1 MSHMER
7 LLNTYT
13 DEFRRNVVAVIRS
26 GMKACKVADRLNISR
41 YTIYDW
47 LKNPKFADVQPA
59 SEEVL
64 AALPAPQVNE
74 ETKLVP
80 ITKTERKVSLAGEIK
95 LKVGKMEMILP
106 QDFGK
111 ESLVTIIKALGEA
124 GVL

>member
-1 MSHMER
+1 MF
-7 LLNTYT
+7 NTYT
-13 DEFRRNVVAVIRS
+13 EEFRRNAVAVVKS
-26 GMKACKVADRLNISR
+26 GYGILTLAKRLNIPPTSLR
-41 YTIYDW
+41 NWIEH
-47 LKNPKFADVQPA
+47 PKYKDIQPA

-74 ETKLVP
+74 ETKVVP
-80 ITKTERKVSLAGEIK
+80 ITKTEKKCIPNGEIK
-95 LKVGKMEMILP
+95 LKVGKMEMSLP

>member
-1 MSHMER
+1 MER

-64 AALPAPQVNE
+64 AALPTAPQ
-74 ETKLVP
+74 THSSGLVP
-80 ITKTERKVSLAGEIK
+80 ITKTEKKCVPDGEIK
-95 LKVGKMEMILP
+95 LKVGKIEMSLP
-106 QDFGK
+106 QNFEKD
-111 ESLVTIIKALGEA
+111 SLVTIIKALGEA
-124 GVL
+124 GDL

>member
-74 ETKLVP
+74 GTKLVP
-80 ITKTERKVSLAGEIK
+80 ITKTEKKISPVGEIK
-95 LKVGKMEMILP
+95 LKVGKMEMSLP
-106 QDFGK
+106 QNLEKD
-111 ESLVTIIKALGEA
+111 SLVSLSMLRTS
-124 GVL
+124 